1 MTNPSTNVLPA
12 QLKHII
18 AISPLGMLY
27 GSAGPFLSPA
37 NLVGRSGDRF
47 PPSSTTVAGLYGATQ
62 WQGIDSLNDLYIV
75 GPFWARK
82 MPEEPFSEPNQLDF
96 SSDAPMPKSALH
108 LHAIQNFYVP
118 TPLNFRVKYDIDSE
132 GYQIVERWQWNEDEG
147 WHLPSKTK
155 EKKAASN
162 TWVSIKHWSQLQDFP
177 AEINDQSPTIPV
189 ATTKDIWKYHPHLHP
204 RLEEDQRR
212 VPPPSKET
220 PESDM
225 PAQPG
230 SLFLENG
237 VQLNPDYCLIY
248 LSSRE
253 LEKGWYRFGGEGHLA
268 EVECHEITDS
278 NLQNLL
284 SQPVGQCFS
293 LLTPAVW
300 GTQRLSYRFPVPSGQ
315 QTLHPIPTHI
325 QSAQETPISSFWN
338 LKALMTERPV
348 PFRFRLGGEPG
359 KTKRLSRGRY
369 GVPAG
374 TVYQLAES
382 LGSWQDW
389 QKEWFPEEG
398 YSYKHW
404 GCGFALPL

>member
-1 MTNPSTNVLPA
+1 MTNSPPVKL
-12 QLKHII
+12 QHII
-18 AISPLGMLY
+18 TISPLGMLY
-27 GSAGPFLSPA
+27 GSAGPFLSPD

-62 WQGIDSLNDLYIV
+62 WQGTDSLNDLYIV
-75 GPFWARK
+75 GPFWAKR
-82 MPEEPFSEPNQLDF
+82 
-96 SSDAPMPKSALH
+96 DAV
-108 LHAIQNFYVP
+108 QNFYVP
-118 TPLNFRVKYDIDSE
+118 TPLNFRVQYDADSDQ
-132 GYQIVERWQWNEDEG
+132 YHIVERWQWNEAQG
-147 WHLPSKTK
+147 WHLPLKTK
-155 EKKAASN
+155 EKKAANN
-162 TWVSIKHWSQLQDFP
+162 TWVSIEHWSQLQ
-177 AEINDQSPTIPV
+177 NSSSTTTTLNIPV

-212 VPPPSKET
+212 VLIPPKEQL
-220 PESDM
+220 ESDM

-248 LSSRE
+248 LSSRK

-278 NLQNLL
+278 NLQKLL

-293 LLTPAVW
+293 LVTPAVW
-300 GTQRLSYRFPVPSGQ
+300 GTQRLSYRFPVPSGDRSTQPQ
-315 QTLHPIPTHI
+315 QTLYSIPPHI
-325 QSAQETPISSFWN
+325 QSAQETPISSFWQ
-338 LKALMTERPV
+338 LKALMTERPI

-359 KTKRLSRGRY
+359 RTKRLSRGRY
-369 GVPAG
+369 GVSAG

-389 QKEWFPEEG
+389 QKEWFPQEG

>member
-1 MTNPSTNVLPA
+1 MTNSSANDLSA
-12 QLKHII
+12 ELKYII

-27 GSAGPFLSPA
+27 GSAGPFLSPE

-47 PPSSTTVAGLYGATQ
+47 PPSSTTLAGIYGATQ
-62 WQGIDSLNDLYIV
+62 WKGVDCLNDLYIV
-75 GPFWARK
+75 GPFWAKR
-82 MPEEPFSEPNQLDF
+82 
-96 SSDAPMPKSALH
+96 DAV
-108 LHAIQNFYVP
+108 QNFYVP
-118 TPLNFRVKYDIDSE
+118 TPLNFRVQYDADSE
-132 GYQIVERWQWNEDEG
+132 SYQIVERWQWSEDSETSEYKG
-147 WHLPSKTK
+147 WHLLSKTK

-162 TWVSIKHWSQLQDFP
+162 TWVSIEHWPQLKSSSSENSDKSL
-177 AEINDQSPTIPV
+177 AIPV
-189 ATTKDIWKYHPHLHP
+189 TTIKHPNDDTKNIWQYHPHLHP

-212 VPPPSKET
+212 VAIGST
-220 PESDM
+220 ESDL
-225 PAQPG
+225 PSQPG

-248 LSSRE
+248 LSSRK
-253 LEKGWYRFGGEGHLA
+253 LENGWYRFGGEGHLA
-268 EVECHEITDS
+268 EVECHPITDS
-278 NLQNLL
+278 HLQTLL
-284 SQPVGQCFS
+284 DQPVGQCFS
-293 LLTPAVW
+293 LITPAVW
-300 GTQRLSYRFPVPSGQ
+300 GTQRLSYRFPVPSGDRSTQPQ
-315 QTLHPIPTHI
+315 QTLHAIPTHI

-338 LKALMTERPV
+338 LTALMTERAV

-389 QKEWFPEEG
+389 QKEWFPQEG

>member
-1 MTNPSTNVLPA
+1 MTNSPPV
-12 QLKHII
+12 QLQHII
-18 AISPLGMLY
+18 TISPLGMLY
-27 GSAGPFLSPA
+27 GSAGPFLSPE

-62 WQGIDSLNDLYIV
+62 WQGIDSLNNLYIV
-75 GPFWARK
+75 GPFWAKR
-82 MPEEPFSEPNQLDF
+82 D
-96 SSDAPMPKSALH
+96 D
-108 LHAIQNFYVP
+108 IQNFYVP
-118 TPLNFRVKYDIDSE
+118 TPLNFRVHYDTDSDQ
-132 GYQIVERWQWNEDEG
+132 YHIVERWQWNENQG
-147 WHLPSKTK
+147 WHLPSKVK
-155 EKKAASN
+155 EKKVASN
-162 TWVSIKHWSQLQDFP
+162 TWVSIKHWPQLQNSSS
-177 AEINDQSPTIPV
+177 ATATLNISVT
-189 ATTKDIWKYHPHLHP
+189 TTKDIWKYHPHLHP

-248 LSSRE
+248 LSSRKLDE
-253 LEKGWYRFGGEGHLA
+253 GWYRFGGEGHLA

-300 GTQRLSYRFPVPSGQ
+300 GTQRLSYRFPVPSGNQSTQPQ
-315 QTLHPIPTHI
+315 QPPHPIPTYI

-338 LKALMTERPV
+338 LKAIMTERPV

-382 LGSWQDW
+382 LDSWQDW